1 VNKFKYALLK
11 PVWLPSLL
19 VRTFTFIGATL
30 LLLTLNCSSPVTHI
44 VESDDPYNTQT
55 FKKVC
60 AAWSRE
66 DRIHRGL
73 EVELIVSAT
82 FKSEEFRRAYADE
95 YARAYMLTPEAKKQ
109 FLEAQLMAATHGH
122 DFLMA
127 SFVPERNW
135 DDFGKASSM
144 WRLYLVNDQNERVV
158 PVEVRKVKRKDAVIP
173 HFFPY
178 ITPWKSTYTIRFPYN
193 IPATNLPI
201 IKDTTKSVRLVIT
214 SVLGAAEMEWKL
226 E

>member
-1 VNKFKYALLK
+1 MNKFKYALLK
-11 PVWLPSLL
+11 PVWLQSLL
-19 VRTFTFIGATL
+19 VRTFALIGATL
-30 LLLTLNCSSPVTHI
+30 LLLTLSCTPVTQI
-44 VESDDPYNTQT
+44 VESDAPYHTQA
-55 FKKVC
+55 FKKVS

-82 FKSEEFRRAYADE
+82 FKSEAFRRAYADE
-95 YARAYMLTPEAKKQ
+95 YARAYMLTAEAKKQ

-127 SFVPERNW
+127 CFVPERNW
-135 DDFGKASSM
+135 DNFAKASSM
-144 WRLYLVNDQNERVV
+144 WKLYLVNDQNERVV
-158 PVEVRKVKRKDAVIP
+158 PVEVRKVKRKDAVVP
-173 HFFPY
+173 HFFPH

-193 IPATNLPI
+193 IPATNQPI

-214 SVLGAAEMEWKL
+214 SVLGTAEMEWRL

>member
-1 VNKFKYALLK
+1 MNKFKFPLLK
-11 PVWLPSLL
+11 PVWLPSPW
-19 VRTFTFIGATL
+19 VRSFTFLGATL
-30 LLLTLNCSSPVTHI
+30 LLFTLNCTRVTQI
-44 VESDDPYNTQT
+44 VESDDPYHTQA

-82 FKSEEFRRAYADE
+82 FKSKEFRRAYANE
-95 YARAYMLTPEAKKQ
+95 YAKAYMLTAEAKKQ
-109 FLEAQLMAATHGH
+109 FLEAQLKAVTHGH

-127 SFVPERNW
+127 SFVPDKNW
-135 DDFGKASSM
+135 DDFGKAGSM
-144 WRLYLVNDQNERVV
+144 WKLYLVNDQNERVV
-158 PVEVRKVKRKDAVIP
+158 PVEVRKVKRKDAVTP

-193 IPATNLPI
+193 IPASNLPI

-214 SVLGAAEMEWKL
+214 SVLGTAEMEWRL

>member
-1 VNKFKYALLK
+1 MLL
-11 PVWLPSLL
+11 
-19 VRTFTFIGATL
+19 F
-30 LLLTLNCSSPVTHI
+30 TLNCTRVTQI
-44 VESDDPYNTQT
+44 VESDDPYHTKA

-60 AAWSRE
+60 NTWSRE

-109 FLEAQLMAATHGH
+109 FLEAQLMGAAHGH

-127 SFVPERNW
+127 SFVPEKDW
-135 DDFGKASSM
+135 DDFGKAGSM
-144 WRLYLVNDQNERVV
+144 WKLYLVNDLNDRVV

-214 SVLGAAEMEWKL
+214 SVLGTAEMEWKL